1 VPSRHP
7 FGKKP
12 ADRSPLELLVLDVVY
27 LVGIAALFSVV
38 ILIARAV
45 EKL

>member
-1 VPSRHP
+1 M
-7 FGKKP
+7 
-12 ADRSPLELLVLDVVY
+12 ELLVLDVVY

-38 ILIARAV
+38 ALVARAV